1 MAIGVPRPE
10 KLADWDV
17 ATFTTAPLEEL
28 PEAGPEDV
36 EALPAAR
43 PEELVEVADFGGE
56 GEFAEQSQVSK
67 FGYVDESHKLYVGKE
82 FTPEQFAD
90 WWSVQ
95 SFGSLE
101 YNGVGIHHT
110 AIPDRHTF
118 EGLQHIHN
126 IFDFYNRQ
134 YGWPRGKGPQL
145 WLRSKRKGLVP
156 GPKIYVGTHPASDGI
171 GISYRNHRYLHI
183 EFLDRFDYYGMDQDD
198 YALYRY
204 VLRIVCG
211 ERGIPLKHCSG
222 TGYDGPSRPMDGYL
236 FHRRAKTNI
245 KTCPGSQVHE
255 AEFDRQMNRGGSP
268 APPPAKKGLQWIN
281 CVHHR
286 EEPESGKIARAM
298 AAGFAHKD
306 VGLPAGTTRRNHK
319 AVIDALTKEGVYSIL
334 VGERAISGVERNRKK
349 IEREAGGK
357 TFSLDA
363 TGNVQT
369 VEGDL
374 RVVARWRIAAL
385 CDEYGADKGRALDA
399 YEAAL

>member
-1 MAIGVPRPE
+1 MALGVPRAE
-10 KLADWDV
+10 KLADWNPR
-17 ATFTTAPLEEL
+17 AFTTAPPEEL
-28 PEAGPEDV
+28 PEASPEDV
-36 EALPAAR
+36 EALRAAD
-43 PEELVEVADFGGE
+43 PYELVEYE
-56 GEFAEQSQVSK
+56 GEERLGGTARYSNEA
-67 FGYVDESHKLYVGKE
+67 GKLYVGKE
-82 FTPEQFAD
+82 FTPEEFAE
-90 WWSVQ
+90 WWKAQ
-95 SFGSLE
+95 TFGSLP

-198 YALYRY
+198 YDLYRY

-255 AEFDRQMNRGGSP
+255 AEFDRQMNRDDTPTPP
-268 APPPAKKGLQWIN
+268 APEKGLRWIN
-281 CVHHR
+281 AVYHTKD
-286 EEPESGKIARAM
+286 PEAKRIARAM
-298 AAGFAHKD
+298 ATALKE
-306 VGLPAGTTRRNHK
+306 VGLPAGATPRNLK
-319 AVIDALTKEGVYSIL
+319 AVIDARTQEGVYAIL
-334 VGERAISGVERNRKK
+334 IGERAIEGVKRHRKQ
-349 IEREAGGK
+349 IEEAAGK
-357 TFSLDA
+357 SFSLDA
-363 TGNVQT
+363 TGWVQT

-385 CDEYGADKGRALDA
+385 ADEYGADKQRALDA
-399 YEAAL
+399 YERAL